1 MNDKKSLKI
10 INVARLT
17 DQKDHLTLLMA
28 VKKLSKFIKC
38 KLVIIGRGYKEKKL
52 RKYILENN
60 LQKIVKIS
68 RLQRESRVVYKN
80 LRCLCF
86 DFYL

>member
-1 MNDKKSLKI
+1 
-10 INVARLT
+10 
-17 DQKDHLTLLMA
+17 MA

-38 KLVIIGRGYKEKKL
+38 KLVIIGRGYNEKKL

-60 LQKIVKIS
+60 LQKIVKLIGYKENA
-68 RLQRESRVVYKN
+68 ESYIKN
-80 LRCLCF
+80 FRCVCF